1 MHHPF
6 AQPPQPI
13 KISLSFLTWF
23 WKHSLEHWK
32 WLSTSTLKWLDALI
46 CDQDI
51 WPFLFCMSL
60 LSSGTWRDPSL
71 LSDIWPVD
79 ASSSLVGKKTHLGTV
94 PRVTKWAWR
103 GRLEPMK
110 FCSNLFVT
118 EIVPHSST
126 QPQLVQPRSFHYDV
140 FESEAFVS
148 NFAVS
153 LFHFP
158 CQRFDRR

>member
-1 MHHPF
+1 MVLKTLLWNTGNDSQH
-6 AQPPQPI
+6 QP
-13 KISLSFLTWF
+13 W
-23 WKHSLEHWK
+23 
-32 WLSTSTLKWLDALI
+32 KWLDALI

-60 LSSGTWRDPSL
+60 LSSSTRRDPSL

-110 FCSNLFVT
+110 SCSNLSVT

-126 QPQLVQPRSFHYDV
+126 QPQLVQARSFHYDV

-158 CQRFDRR
+158 CQRFDWR